1 VRVSQRLDYTLRGL
15 VALACEPS
23 GTSVVAGE
31 IADRLGLPRRFLEQQ
46 FTAIAKRGL
55 LTCQRGANGGCA
67 LAKPADEIT
76 VGEIVR
82 AVQGQ
87 VLDVPHVTGAASS
100 EMWATIASDLAAAVD
115 QVTLADLAERQARI
129 DQGVVPMYYI

>member
-15 VALACEPS
+15 IALAGEPE
-23 GTSVVAGE
+23 GTPVVAGE

-55 LTCQRGANGGCA
+55 LACQRGANGGCA
-67 LAKPADEIT
+67 LAKPPSEIT
-76 VGEIVR
+76 VGEIIR

-100 EMWATIASDLAAAVD
+100 EMWAAVSASLAAAVD
-115 QVTLADLAERQARI
+115 EVTLADLAERQAQM
-129 DQGVVPMYYI
+129 DQGIIPMYYI

>member
-1 VRVSQRLDYTLRGL
+1 MRVSQRLDYALRGL
-15 VALACEPS
+15 TALAAEPQ
-23 GTSVVAGE
+23 GTPVVAGE
-31 IADRLGLPRRFLEQQ
+31 LADRLGLPRRFLEQQ

-67 LAKPADEIT
+67 LAKPADEVT

-82 AVQGQ
+82 ALQGQ
-87 VLDVPHVTGAASS
+87 VLDVPHVTGTASS
-100 EMWATIASDLAAAVD
+100 EMWATVASELAAVVD
-115 QVTLADLAERQARI
+115 RVTLADLAERQAQM

>member
-15 VALACEPS
+15 IAIAGEPE
-23 GTSVVAGE
+23 GTPVVAGE

-67 LAKPADEIT
+67 LARPADEIT

-87 VLDVPHVTGAASS
+87 VLDVPHFTGAASS
-100 EMWATIASDLAAAVD
+100 EMWASIAEDLAAMVD
-115 QVTLADLAERQARI
+115 DVTLADLAERQAQI
-129 DQGVVPMYYI
+129 DEGIVPMYYI

>member
-1 VRVSQRLDYTLRGL
+1 MRVSQRLDYTLRGL
-15 VALACEPS
+15 IALAGEPQ
-23 GTSVVAGE
+23 GAPVVAGE

-55 LTCQRGANGGCA
+55 LSCQRGANGGCS
-67 LAKPADEIT
+67 LARPPSEIT

-100 EMWATIASDLAAAVD
+100 EMWTRVSTALAAAVD
-115 QVTLADLAERQARI
+115 DVTLADLADRQAQI